1 MSALYMRDPG
11 NWLLKVV
18 ITAILTSIVLMAI
31 GFARNCEGQVIIK
44 KGGTILCKGGNVG
57 TILPYL
63 KENAMKKSASR
74 KNKECRRRKGKMLL
88 CRRNIGISP
97 SSKLFR
103 PLTKAERKTMYKW
116 KLLHMGMFN
125 KRTTPRAR
133 KAAIKELDRKL
144 GFGKDGN

>member
-1 MSALYMRDPG
+1 MGDPG
-11 NWLLKVV
+11 NWLLTLMIAWVAAV
-18 ITAILTSIVLMAI
+18 ILIITLS
-31 GFARNCEGQVIIK
+31 FASNCEGQVIIK

-63 KENAMKKSASR
+63 KENTMKKSASR

-116 KLLHMGMFN
+116 KFLHMGMFN